1 MVDSDILLDY
11 GIEARELLEEMDAS
25 LMRLEKEGGSPEL
38 FNDLFRSVHC
48 IKGSAEYIGLEQS
61 SSLTH
66 RLETL
71 LDCLRE
77 GVIQLER
84 PIVELLFRSKDRLAK
99 LIQEVSTDQMET
111 SDIVDLMKELEGVLG
126 QAPYPQ
132 AAQAS
137 EPPSMPAAD
146 SGEEESEAIESE
158 LEPVTPP
165 AEPTGVIAPETTAT
179 TGEELI
185 AGSTL
190 EETAPHVL
198 SISLYLD
205 DLEDGVSVD
214 MVRPA
219 LLETIGNIA
228 RSLEYIGISEGV
240 ERLEQMRTQLES
252 LPSGEGRVPFYDIR
266 DLRSVLRSVQDLYP
280 PDTFPLEEPTLPE
293 PEPTP
298 VDETPREKL
307 ALAEV
312 LRDVPGMSR
321 QVIDA
326 IYQAGFF
333 SLDDLLRADAV
344 TLKSISGLTPS
355 IADAILKAAQAPPPA
370 PTKQPPPPKPHPARE
385 KSLLADVDDEL
396 LSEFEGIFGD
406 EILLEEVA
414 TPVEVPI
421 AVSAMETDLL
431 QDLEEVAEET
441 DAELVE
447 IFVSYGW
454 EILDRIKPVLS
465 KLREGSA
472 DRKDLEQCAESIKAV
487 RASSTYMDYQKL
499 ATFLDEWHEQTAW
512 AAQRLNSLG
521 AEDLAFMGQRTRRF
535 EEFLK
540 MLDATVRRRA
550 AVGRVQPAGKEE
562 VEAQLP
568 GEIPALKDAQAPPRP
583 AKPPVMKPAAA
594 APPERPP
601 RRPET
606 GPIPHVA
613 ERPEPIPPVPPAQI
627 PPPEKA
633 APMEGSATRRATA
646 EGDLAGEPHQVGP
659 VVRTMR
665 VDALKVDTLL
675 NQVGELVVNRSY
687 VEQLSTQL
695 RNLQRD
701 LAAVGRLGKKE
712 LQSVKSINLKIAEA
726 SVSLG
731 RVASDLQEG
740 VMKLRMLPV
749 GQLFNRMPR
758 LVRDLSHRVGKIVN
772 LEVEG
777 GDTEVDKRVIEQI
790 YNPMVH
796 MVRNAVDHGIEDP
809 ETRKRLG
816 KNPEGVIRLS
826 AYSQGSQVIIEVE
839 DDGRGI
845 DTDAVLRKAVESR
858 LVESEE
864 ARSLSAEEIHSFL
877 FIPGF
882 STSKR
887 VTRTSGRGVGMD
899 VVKKDVEKINGQIE
913 LESWKDE
920 GTRITIKIPL
930 TLAIIQTLLI
940 RAGTHIF
947 AVPLVAV
954 REIIQ
959 IAPEEISTIEG
970 FEVIKFRDET
980 IAILRLR
987 EIMNLPRRPGGRE
1000 PTFAVL
1006 ATSGARTVGLLVE
1019 ELIGEQNVVIK
1030 PLAEHVFRGRGL
1042 AGSTILG
1049 DGTIALVMDVG
1060 ELVEEIVARQ
1070 RQAGQAKN
1078 HTHEAGGR
1086 KSPKNP

>member
-1 MVDSDILLDY
+1 MVDIEILQDY
-11 GIEARELLEEMDAS
+11 SVEARELLEEMDAS
-25 LMRLEKEGGSPEL
+25 LMRLEKEGGSPDL
-38 FNDLFRSVHC
+38 LNDLFRSVHC
-48 IKGSAEYIGLEQS
+48 IKGSAEYIGLEHS

-71 LDCLRE
+71 LDRLRE
-77 GVIQLER
+77 GVIQLDR
-84 PIVELLFRSKDRLAK
+84 PIVELLFRSKDRLSK
-99 LIQEVSTDQMET
+99 LIEEVAKDHAET
-111 SDIVDLMKELEGVLG
+111 SDIVDLMNELEGFLG
-126 QAPYPQ
+126 PAPRPPAVQAP
-132 AAQAS
+132 
-137 EPPSMPAAD
+137 EPPPTSVAD
-146 SGEEESEAIESE
+146 PGEEEAEAP
-158 LEPVTPP
+158 EPEPGPVAPP
-165 AEPTGVIAPETTAT
+165 PEPTGVIATETTTT

-190 EETAPHVL
+190 EETVPHVL
-198 SISLYLD
+198 SVSLYLD
-205 DLEDGVSVD
+205 DLEDGVSMD

-219 LLETIGNIA
+219 LLETIVNIA

-240 ERLEQMRTQLES
+240 EKLDQMRTQLEA
-252 LPSGEGRVPFYDIR
+252 LPGGEGRVPFHDIR
-266 DLRSVLRSVQDLYP
+266 DLRSFLRSVQDQYP
-280 PDTFPLEEPTLPE
+280 PETFPLEEPTLPE
-293 PEPTP
+293 PEPSP

-307 ALAEV
+307 ALAEA
-312 LRDVPGMSR
+312 LKDVPGISR
-321 QVIDA
+321 QLIDA
-326 IYQAGFF
+326 IFQAGFF
-333 SLDDLLRADAV
+333 SLEDLVRADAV
-344 TLKSISGLTPS
+344 TLNTIPGVTPS
-355 IADAILKAAQAPPPA
+355 IANAILKVAQAPPPA
-370 PTKQPPPPKPHPARE
+370 PTRQPAPPKTDPAKE

-414 TPVEVPI
+414 TPVEAPR
-421 AVSAMETDLL
+421 AESAMEADLL

-454 EILDRIKPVLS
+454 EIIDRIKPVVG
-465 KLREGSA
+465 KLREGRA
-472 DRKDLEQCAESIKAV
+472 EGEDLERCAESIKAV
-487 RASSTYMDYQKL
+487 RSSSAYMDYQKL
-499 ATFLDEWHEQTAW
+499 ASFLDEWYERTAW
-512 AAQRLNSLG
+512 ASTRMNTLG
-521 AEDLAFMGQRTRRF
+521 PEDLAFMGQCTRRF

-540 MLDATVRRRA
+540 RLDATVRKRVA
-550 AVGRVQPAGKEE
+550 ASRVQPAREE
-562 VEAQLP
+562 EIEAQLP
-568 GEIPALKDAQAPPRP
+568 GEMLAPKEIPAPP
-583 AKPPVMKPAAA
+583 PPSQPPLEKPAAA
-594 APPERPP
+594 APPDKPP
-601 RRPET
+601 RQPEAR
-606 GPIPHVA
+606 PIPQA
-613 ERPEPIPPVPPAQI
+613 AA
-627 PPPEKA
+627 PPEVRPSASSAGPPTPEKVAPIEAA
-633 APMEGSATRRATA
+633 APRRAPA
-646 EGDLAGEPHQVGP
+646 EGDPGAEPPQVGP

-665 VDALKVDTLL
+665 VDAIKVDTLL

-701 LAAVGRLGKKE
+701 LAAVGQLGKKE
-712 LQSVKSINLKIAEA
+712 LQAVKSINLKIAEA

-758 LVRDLSHRVGKIVN
+758 LVRDLSNRVGKSVN
-772 LEVEG
+772 LEVQG

-816 KNPEGVIRLS
+816 KNPEGTIRLN

-839 DDGRGI
+839 DDGKGI
-845 DTDAVLRKAVESR
+845 DSDAVLRKAVESR
-858 LVESEE
+858 LVGPEE
-864 ARSLSAEEIHSFL
+864 ARGLGVEEIYSFL
-877 FIPGF
+877 FVPGF

-947 AVPLVAV
+947 AIPLVAV

-970 FEVIKFRDET
+970 FEVIKFREET
-980 IAILRLR
+980 IAILR
-987 EIMNLPRRPGGRE
+987 
-1000 PTFAVL
+1000 
-1006 ATSGARTVGLLVE
+1006 
-1019 ELIGEQNVVIK
+1019 
-1030 PLAEHVFRGRGL
+1030 
-1042 AGSTILG
+1042 
-1049 DGTIALVMDVG
+1049 
-1060 ELVEEIVARQ
+1060 
-1070 RQAGQAKN
+1070 
-1078 HTHEAGGR
+1078 
-1086 KSPKNP
+1086 